1 MARRSLTPRHMAVR
15 VRMARRKT
23 VASVLALLLR
33 PAAELRGAD
42 QGGFPERHTDSHCHV
57 ARTSGSAPREV
68 PPRRRYVASPEVRDD
83 EGAAWSSRRRN
94 PERAASGD
102 LL

>member
-33 PAAELRGAD
+33 PAAQLRGAD
-42 QGGFPERHTDSHCHV
+42 QGGFRSAIRIRIAMWRAPADQHPERCRRAGGMSRHQKSEMTRALPEAADDGILS
-57 ARTSGSAPREV
+57 V
-68 PPRRRYVASPEVRDD
+68 PQ
-83 EGAAWSSRRRN
+83 AAIC
-94 PERAASGD
+94 
-102 LL
+102 